1 MKTSKK
7 SKKALNERT
16 KENKNLIF
24 LLEELRGNDETRQ
37 REQANVDKDS
47 SAIIEIVRRIMIY
60 LYESARNYFKRNVMF
75 KMNVD
80 LTF

>member
-1 MKTSKK
+1 VKTSKK

-37 REQANVDKDS
+37 REQANVDKD
-47 SAIIEIVRRIMIY
+47 ITKIQLENRRVTADIDRMK
-60 LYESARNYFKRNVMF
+60 EEMQ
-75 KMNVD
+75 KMKQ
-80 LTF
+80 